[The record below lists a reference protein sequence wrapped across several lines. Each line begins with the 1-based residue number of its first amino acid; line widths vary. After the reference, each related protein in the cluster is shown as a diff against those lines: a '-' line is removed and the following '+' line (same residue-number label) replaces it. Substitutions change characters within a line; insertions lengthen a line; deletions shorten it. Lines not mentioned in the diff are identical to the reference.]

1 MLFLYDFWNVV
12 ILFYTIVE
20 NGANIGVYFRSG
32 NETKKNWK
40 KKNQTLI
47 YKQKNI
53 TKITTTE
60 MEKNLNNECNISWKP
75 FEYTHSLTPHIKV
88 MRRRFIHATDVDICW
103 LSAIAVMVRVFC
115 LHRQYGSLKF
125 YATKKAIVI
134 FSTYKSTNAAWSQ
147 ASANALVFLKALLHV
162 LFIKSS
168 LGKCG
173 ANS

>member
-12 ILFYTIVE
+12 ILFHTIVE

-32 NETKKNWK
+32 NETKKTE

-53 TKITTTE
+53 TKITTTK
-60 MEKNLNNECNISWKP
+60 MEKILNNECNISWKP
-75 FEYTHSLTPHIKV
+75 FKYTHSLAPHIKV

-134 FSTYKSTNAAWSQ
+134 FSAHKSTNAAWSQ
-147 ASANALVFLKALLHV
+147 ASAIAPVFFQALLHV